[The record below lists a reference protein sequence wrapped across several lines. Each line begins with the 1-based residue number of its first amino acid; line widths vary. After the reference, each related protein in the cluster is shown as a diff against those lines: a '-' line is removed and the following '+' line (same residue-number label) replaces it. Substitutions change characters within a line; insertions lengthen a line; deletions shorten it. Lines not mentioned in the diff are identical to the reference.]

1 MSSAEVTTEE
11 NVLGMTLEEYAAAR
25 GRRRA
30 AVRSDYARCMR
41 TAVLVPERVTR
52 LEHAHGVI
60 KFWLDV
66 GTHRDR
72 SLETESVVIP
82 MRSYRDSSWRTLCV
96 SSQVGCR
103 MGCTFCETGRMGL
116 VRNLSAA
123 EIVQQRLVARQLLI
137 EDSAQEEAPA
147 YHYFLDSIR
156 NVVFMGMGEPLDNLE
171 QVLQAIRVFNDP
183 AGLDIPHSQ
192 ITVCTVGRAEGIRK
206 LAAVSWPNLRLAI
219 SLNAADDALRESIMP
234 VNRGTPLT
242 ELRRALQAYPL
253 PPRGRF
259 LIGYVLLKGVNDSLA
274 DADAVAAWC
283 RPLPCTVNIIPYNPQ
298 RDAVFD
304 VPSEGTITAF
314 MERLRKHGVFVKRRI
329 TRGRDLMAACGQL
342 GAPRQPA
349 QTLLGRPLVAGVDL
363 NLRRQRSSA

>member
-156 NVVFMGMGEPLDNLE
+156 NVVFMGCKRF
-171 QVLQAIRVFNDP
+171 VCSTTRP
-183 AGLDIPHSQ
+183 ASTSRTRRSLSALSGGLKASASSP
-192 ITVCTVGRAEGIRK
+192 
-206 LAAVSWPNLRLAI
+206 P
-219 SLNAADDALRESIMP
+219 
-234 VNRGTPLT
+234 
-242 ELRRALQAYPL
+242 YP
-253 PPRGRF
+253 GQTCAWRF
-259 LIGYVLLKGVNDSLA
+259 
-274 DADAVAAWC
+274 
-283 RPLPCTVNIIPYNPQ
+283 P
-298 RDAVFD
+298 
-304 VPSEGTITAF
+304 
-314 MERLRKHGVFVKRRI
+314 
-329 TRGRDLMAACGQL
+329 
-342 GAPRQPA
+342 
-349 QTLLGRPLVAGVDL
+349 
-363 NLRRQRSSA
+363 